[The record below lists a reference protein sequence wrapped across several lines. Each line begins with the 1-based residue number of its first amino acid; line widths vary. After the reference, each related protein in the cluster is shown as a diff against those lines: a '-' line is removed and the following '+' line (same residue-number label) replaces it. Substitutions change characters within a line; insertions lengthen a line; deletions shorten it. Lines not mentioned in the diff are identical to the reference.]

1 MLYSSGSGGTY
12 LAAKNIISEAS
23 SVVTVASRKIE
34 TSDPSELDE
43 AFLNQELGRSEAA
56 GASESPVTSTAPKP
70 FAKPRGPG
78 RRK

>member
-12 LAAKNIISEAS
+12 LSAKSIISKAS
-23 SVVTVASRKIE
+23 PGATLASRKIE

-43 AFLNQELGRSEAA
+43 AFLNQELGRSEVA
-56 GASESPVTSTAPKP
+56 GASESLVTPTAPKP